1 MKQRTLITG
10 GAGFIGTRLIS
21 DLIDANVEVL
31 GVDSYSDYYAP
42 SMKRARVKD
51 LRIGPYLREG
61 NIEDRSFVAQLISEF
76 SPTVVVNLA
85 AQGGVRASKI
95 NPRPY
100 ITTNQSGFVNILEE
114 CERQR
119 VPKLIY
125 ASSSSVYG
133 DGLTPPF
140 NERQPL
146 PSPKSLYAASKIS
159 NELVAH
165 HYPNVHTQRVG
176 LRLFTVYGPMGRP
189 DMAIFRILASSILK
203 IPFHLTADLEVARDF
218 TYVDDV
224 ARVIRQ
230 VVEDASSLQPHE
242 ILNVAGSD
250 PRTLGELF
258 KVLDQMGIHI
268 EITQG
273 KADVLDSKITHGSS
287 NLLAKRGYSVP
298 STNLESGIE
307 RTWHW
312 LNSCDVNQIKEW
324 YEST

>member
-1 MKQRTLITG
+1 MKQRALITG
-10 GAGFIGTRLIS
+10 GAGFIGTRLIR

-51 LRIGPYLREG
+51 LKIGPYLREG

-85 AQGGVRASKI
+85 AQGGVRASKT

-100 ITTNQSGFVNILEE
+100 ITTNQLGFVNILEE
-114 CERQR
+114 CEKRR

-140 NERQPL
+140 NERQAL

-165 HYPNVHTQRVG
+165 HYPNVNTQRVG

-189 DMAIFRILASSILK
+189 DMAVFRILASSILK
-203 IPFHLTADLEVARDF
+203 KPFHLTANLEVARDF
-218 TYVDDV
+218 TYIDDV
-224 ARVIRQ
+224 SRVIKQ
-230 VVEDASSLQPHE
+230 VVEEASSLQPNE
-242 ILNVAGSD
+242 ILNVAGSN
-250 PRTLGELF
+250 PRTLGEMF
-258 KVLDQMGIHI
+258 KVFNQMGIHV
-268 EITQG
+268 EINRG
-273 KADVLDSKITHGSS
+273 EADVLDSKITHGSS
-287 NLLAKRGYSVP
+287 EILAKYGYSIP
-298 STNLESGIE
+298 TTNLETGLE
-307 RTWHW
+307 RTWNW
-312 LNSCDVNQIKEW
+312 FNSCDINQIREW
-324 YEST
+324 YESV